1 MSLFLKI
8 RKLVNKR
15 IKEDQGRKTEIT
27 RMRKMR
33 ILQAVPIVV
42 GLLGS
47 ASPKVSIGHQN
58 HLVQ

>member
-1 MSLFLKI
+1 MFLE
-8 RKLVNKR
+8 

-33 ILQAVPIVV
+33 ILQVIPIVL

-47 ASPKVSIGHQN
+47 VSKN
-58 HLVQ
+58 V